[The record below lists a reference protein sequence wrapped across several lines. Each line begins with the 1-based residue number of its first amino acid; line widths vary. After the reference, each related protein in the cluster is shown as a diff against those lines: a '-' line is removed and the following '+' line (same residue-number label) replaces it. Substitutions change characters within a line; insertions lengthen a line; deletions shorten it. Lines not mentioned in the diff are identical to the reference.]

1 MEKKRIP
8 ILTYLLFF
16 GLQSYELIAQAND
29 SLSKILDEVYSD
41 DQQWRNRLS
50 YYRETY
56 GYNSTEMKVVMD
68 SMRIVDSLN
77 VLKVTAIL
85 DKYGWPGPEVV
96 GVSGNK
102 ALFLVIQHAD
112 LNIQLNY
119 LPMARGAVEA
129 GKLKAGSLA
138 LLEDRIAVR
147 QGKDQL
153 YGSQIGWDMINN
165 TYYLMPVTDP
175 DNLDKR
181 RAAMNLPPIQTYLR
195 SFNMSW
201 DPEQYKKDL
210 PALRLKI
217 KADRKNE

>member
-1 MEKKRIP
+1 MQRFA
-8 ILTYLLFF
+8 LLVWSAAFF
-16 GLQSYELIAQAND
+16 LQSYAARTQVND
-29 SLSKILDEVYSD
+29 SLSKILDKVYSD

-56 GYNSTEMKVVMD
+56 GYNSTEMKVVLD
-68 SMRIVDSLN
+68 SMKVSDSLN

-85 DKYGWPGPEVV
+85 DKYGWPGPEEV
-96 GVSGNK
+96 GVSGNR

-112 LNIQLNY
+112 LDIQLKY

-147 QGKDQL
+147 QGRDQV
-153 YGSQIGWDMINN
+153 YGSQIGCDMISN

-181 RAAMNLPPIQTYLR
+181 RAAMNLPLIQTYLR
-195 SFNMSW
+195 GFNMSW

-217 KADRKNE
+217 NADRKNE